1 MRKTDSLQAKLP
13 VVCKPYSW
21 QPLALPVRVQSDF
34 TEKMTLGWVRVR
46 VRVCDG
52 SFKTQAG
59 TSFFDFYYCH
69 LSIPAEF
76 ARLYKVSQE
85 KRT

>member
-21 QPLALPVRVQSDF
+21 QPLAVQSDF
-34 TEKMTLGWVRVR
+34 TKKMTSGWVRVR
-46 VRVCDG
+46 VRVWDG
-52 SFKTQAG
+52 GFKTRAG